1 MTNPTRRGDPYAVD
15 RIREAAALLR
25 HRASR
30 STPGPWRLG
39 NSPYAALVA
48 DQPHPSRAHAE
59 KGGWAWDDGYGGCL
73 VGESMMAADRVYLV
87 TMQPEVGALLADH
100 VRHIPVNAAQRK
112 NMPHRFQESHGT
124 QMHRLVGQ
132 ANACS
137 FHVRTACSGNVD

>member
-1 MTNPTRRGDPYAVD
+1 MTTATRRGDPYAVD

-59 KGGWAWDDGYGGCL
+59 NGGWAWDDGYGGCL
-73 VGESMMAADRVYLV
+73 IGESMMAADRVYLV
-87 TMQPEVGALLADH
+87 TMQPEIGELLADLLDD
-100 VRHIPVNAAQRK
+100 VAAA
-112 NMPHRFQESHGT
+112 PHARWPASPPASVVALCDRILGVPLPAADQP
-124 QMHRLVGQ
+124 
-132 ANACS
+132 
-137 FHVRTACSGNVD
+137 

>member
-1 MTNPTRRGDPYAVD
+1 MTTATRRGDPYAVD

-59 KGGWAWDDGYGGCL
+59 NGGWAWDDGYGGCL
-73 VGESMMAADRVYLV
+73 VGESMMAADRVYFV
-87 TMQPEVGALLADH
+87 TMQPEVGELLADLLDD
-100 VRHIPVNAAQRK
+100 VAAA
-112 NMPHRFQESHGT
+112 PHARWPASPPASVVALCDRILGVPLPAADQP
-124 QMHRLVGQ
+124 
-132 ANACS
+132 
-137 FHVRTACSGNVD
+137 

>member
-1 MTNPTRRGDPYAVD
+1 MTTATRRGDPYAVD

-59 KGGWAWDDGYGGCL
+59 NGGWAWDDGYGGCL
-73 VGESMMAADRVYLV
+73 IGESMMAADRVYLV
-87 TMQPEVGALLADH
+87 TMQPEVGALLADLLDD
-100 VRHIPVNAAQRK
+100 VAAA
-112 NMPHRFQESHGT
+112 PHARWPASPPASVVALCDRILGVPLPAADQP
-124 QMHRLVGQ
+124 
-132 ANACS
+132 
-137 FHVRTACSGNVD
+137 

>member
-1 MTNPTRRGDPYAVD
+1 MTTATRRGDPYAVD

-59 KGGWAWDDGYGGCL
+59 NGGWAWDDGYGGCL
-73 VGESMMAADRVYLV
+73 IGESMMAADRVYFV
-87 TMQPEVGALLADH
+87 TMQPEVGALLADLLDDVAATLYTH
-100 VRHIPVNAAQRK
+100 RHASPTASVAALCDRILGVPLPAADQ
-112 NMPHRFQESHGT
+112 P
-124 QMHRLVGQ
+124 
-132 ANACS
+132 
-137 FHVRTACSGNVD
+137 

>member
-1 MTNPTRRGDPYAVD
+1 MTTATRRGDPYAVD

-59 KGGWAWDDGYGGCL
+59 NGGWAWDDGYGGCL
-73 VGESMMAADRVYLV
+73 IGESMMAADRVYFV
-87 TMQPEVGALLADH
+87 TMQPEVGALLADLLDDVAATLYTH
-100 VRHIPVNAAQRK
+100 RHASPTASVAALCDRILGV
-112 NMPHRFQESHGT
+112 P
-124 QMHRLVGQ
+124 LPAAGQ
-132 ANACS
+132 S
-137 FHVRTACSGNVD
+137 

>member
-48 DQPHPSRAHAE
+48 DQPHPSRVNAE
-59 KGGWAWDDGYGGCL
+59 NGGWAWDDGYGGCL
-73 VGESMMAADRVYLV
+73 VGESMMAADRVYFV
-87 TMQPEVGALLADH
+87 TMQPEVGALLADILDD
-100 VRHIPVNAAQRK
+100 VAAA
-112 NMPHRFQESHGT
+112 PHAQWPASQPARVVALCDRILGVPLPAADQS
-124 QMHRLVGQ
+124 
-132 ANACS
+132 
-137 FHVRTACSGNVD
+137 

>member
-48 DQPHPSRAHAE
+48 DQPHPSRVNAE
-59 KGGWAWDDGYGGCL
+59 SDGWGWSDGYGGCL
-73 VGESMMAADRVYLV
+73 IGESMMAADRVYLV
-87 TMQPEVGALLADH
+87 TMQPEIGELLADLLDD
-100 VRHIPVNAAQRK
+100 VAAA
-112 NMPHRFQESHGT
+112 PHAQWPASPPASVVALCDRILGVPLPAADQP
-124 QMHRLVGQ
+124 
-132 ANACS
+132 
-137 FHVRTACSGNVD
+137 

>member
-59 KGGWAWDDGYGGCL
+59 NGGWAWNDGYGGCL
-73 VGESMMAADRVYLV
+73 IGESMMAADRVYFV
-87 TMQPEVGALLADH
+87 TMQPEVGALLADLLDD
-100 VRHIPVNAAQRK
+100 VAATLYTLRHASPPASVVALCDRILGVPLPAA
-112 NMPHRFQESHGT
+112 
-124 QMHRLVGQ
+124 GQ
-132 ANACS
+132 S
-137 FHVRTACSGNVD
+137 

>member
-1 MTNPTRRGDPYAVD
+1 MTTATRRGDPYAVD

-59 KGGWAWDDGYGGCL
+59 NGGWAWDDGYGGCL
-73 VGESMMAADRVYLV
+73 IGESMMAADRVYFV
-87 TMQPEVGALLADH
+87 TMQPEVGALLADLLDDVAATLYTH
-100 VRHIPVNAAQRK
+100 RHASPTASVAALCDRILGVPLPAADQ
-112 NMPHRFQESHGT
+112 T
-124 QMHRLVGQ
+124 
-132 ANACS
+132 
-137 FHVRTACSGNVD
+137 

>member
-1 MTNPTRRGDPYAVD
+1 MTTATRRGDPYAVD

-59 KGGWAWDDGYGGCL
+59 NGGWAWDDGYGGCL
-73 VGESMMAADRVYLV
+73 IGESMMAADRVYFV
-87 TMQPEVGALLADH
+87 TMQPEVGALLADLLDD
-100 VRHIPVNAAQRK
+100 VAAT
-112 NMPHRFQESHGT
+112 PHT
-124 QMHRLVGQ
+124 QWP
-132 ANACS
+132 AS
-137 FHVRTACSGNVD
+137 PTASVAALCDRILGVPLPAADQP

>member
-1 MTNPTRRGDPYAVD
+1 MTTATRRGDPYAVD

-59 KGGWAWDDGYGGCL
+59 NGGWAWDDGYGGCL
-73 VGESMMAADRVYLV
+73 IGESMMAADRVYFV
-87 TMQPEVGALLADH
+87 TMQPEVGALLADILDD
-100 VRHIPVNAAQRK
+100 VAAA
-112 NMPHRFQESHGT
+112 PHARWPASPPASVVALCDRILGVP
-124 QMHRLVGQ
+124 LPAAGQ
-132 ANACS
+132 S
-137 FHVRTACSGNVD
+137 